1 MIIRLEG
8 GVVMAKMGRPKV
20 DDDKRKTI
28 TLGVRVTPNERQ
40 EIEDY
45 AERHNQT
52 ITQVFKAGF
61 VKLLEE
67 ESR

>member
-1 MIIRLEG
+1 
-8 GVVMAKMGRPKV
+8 MAKMGRPKV

-45 AERHNQT
+45 AKRHDQT

-61 VKLLEE
+61 EKLLEE

>member
-1 MIIRLEG
+1 
-8 GVVMAKMGRPKV
+8 MAKMGRPKV
-20 DDDKRKTI
+20 DDDKKKTI
-28 TLGVRVTPNERQ
+28 TLGVRVSRKERQ

-45 AERHNQT
+45 AKRHNQT

-67 ESR
+67 ESK